1 MSLTLK
7 IIVAIFK
14 FLTAIAFRVDA
25 AQLERV
31 PKKGPLI
38 LVGNHVHFLE
48 VPVIYPRMQPRQT
61 TALALASRWDKG
73 WSRWMLNLIGAIPI
87 RRGESD
93 LSAMR
98 KALEMIKAEY
108 IVFIAP
114 EGTRSRDGRLQKG
127 HPGVVL
133 LALRSG
139 APLLPMVQYGFE
151 DCEDNMRR
159 LRRTDFH
166 IAVGKAFRLDTR
178 GARATRQVRQQMMDE
193 IMYQLAALLPPAYR
207 GAYSDMSAATT
218 EYLDFLPD
226 MEG

>member
-1 MSLTLK
+1 MSLTHDVV
-7 IIVAIFK
+7 VAICK
-14 FLTAIAFRVDA
+14 FLTGIAFRVDA

-38 LVGNHVHFLE
+38 LVGNHVHFVE
-48 VPVIYPRMQPRQT
+48 APVIYPRLQPRPT

-93 LSAMR
+93 VSAIR
-98 KALEMIKAEY
+98 TALELIKAGR

-114 EGTRSRDGRLQKG
+114 EGTRSGDGRLQQG
-127 HPGVVL
+127 QPGIVL

-151 DCEDNMRR
+151 NCEENMRR

-166 IAVGKAFRLDTR
+166 IAVGKPFRLDAR
-178 GARATRQVRQQMMDE
+178 GAKVTHQVRQQMVDE

-207 GAYSDMSAATT
+207 GVYSDMSAATT
-218 EYLDFLPD
+218 EYLDFLPES
-226 MEG
+226 EG

>member
-1 MSLTLK
+1 MSLSHDIL
-7 IIVAIFK
+7 VATFK
-14 FLTAIAFRVDA
+14 FLTAIAFRVDD
-25 AQLERV
+25 AQLERI
-31 PKKGPLI
+31 PQKGPLI
-38 LVGNHVHFLE
+38 LVGNHVHFVE
-48 VPVIYPRMQPRQT
+48 APVTYSRMQPRQT
-61 TALALASRWDKG
+61 TALALADRWDKG
-73 WSRWMLNLIGAIPI
+73 WSRWMLDLIGAIPI
-87 RRGESD
+87 HRGESD

-114 EGTRSRDGRLQKG
+114 EGTRSGDGRLQKG

-151 DCEDNMRR
+151 NCEDNMRR
-159 LRRTDFH
+159 LRRTDFY
-166 IAVGKAFRLDTR
+166 IAVGKPFHLNTR
-178 GARATRQVRQQMMDE
+178 GSKATRQVRQQMVDE

-207 GAYSDMSAATT
+207 GVYSDMSAATT

-226 MEG
+226 LE